1 MRNFHKPQDEK
12 RMIVILPPATYG
24 DWLTARAHDRAAFLN
39 PYPAELLTATMGEIR
54 PTPQSGTL
62 W

>member
-1 MRNFHKPQDEK
+1 
-12 RMIVILPPATYG
+12 MIVILPPATYG